1 MSDQS
6 EISISIEKSIK
17 SIGKKNWN
25 KCANHDS
32 LNYNPF
38 VSFEFLNAL
47 EESKSVNG
55 NSGWYTSYFVAKD
68 KDKNTIGCIPSYL
81 KNNSSGEYVFDYS
94 WAEAYQRIGRSYY
107 PKLQISIPFTP
118 VSAPKLLT
126 ANKNDVSTKI
136 AMLQG
141 IEDFCSENSISSA
154 HLTFLNKNELNITKK
169 INWLIR
175 NDQQFHW
182 YNNNYNNFDDFL
194 NALSSRKRKN
204 IKKEREEANKK
215 GLEIEI
221 LNDKEILEHHWDE
234 FYKFYIDTSMR
245 KWGQPYLNRD
255 FFSVIGQ
262 TLSSKILLIMVKN
275 KKRYI
280 AGALNFLGGDTIY
293 GRNWGCIE
301 DHKNLHFEVCYYRAI
316 EYAISKKYRKVEA
329 GAQGAHKI
337 SRGYQPEKTFSAHWI
352 KDIDFSEAISNYLK
366 DERLYIQDNIE
377 KLNEYIPFKKNKE
390 NQ

>member
-1 MSDQS
+1 MRRR
-6 EISISIEKSIK
+6 
-17 SIGKKNWN
+17 KKN
-25 KCANHDS
+25 KSPESPPSPLPPLPGMPPLPGAP
-32 LNYNPF
+32 LPPLPAAPIP
-38 VSFEFLNAL
+38 EPLPL
-47 EESKSVNG
+47 EELPTIPAPPQPEVPAVDPLPTAPVSEKPADEYG
-55 NSGWYTSYFVAKD
+55 ELWAKRSAKPLPQIYGAID
-68 KDKNTIGCIPSYL
+68 RIG
-81 KNNSSGEYVFDYS
+81 SGESGSLLDRYS
-94 WAEAYQRIGRSYY
+94 DRFGHSLDRDIIVLR
-107 PKLQISIPFTP
+107 
-118 VSAPKLLT
+118 
-126 ANKNDVSTKI
+126 
-136 AMLQG
+136 
-141 IEDFCSENSISSA
+141 
-154 HLTFLNKNELNITKK
+154 
-169 INWLIR
+169 
-175 NDQQFHW
+175 
-182 YNNNYNNFDDFL
+182 
-194 NALSSRKRKN
+194 
-204 IKKEREEANKK
+204 KKEREEANKK